1 MQVELSEGDRNFA
14 VLSLVRMIDLLF
26 RYSLLSFLLV
36 VNYSNIE
43 VSQQL
48 VQLARV
54 WLPCW
59 HVWCIVQVNLCGR
72 CLQRRLVSSSFESVR

>member
-1 MQVELSEGDRNFA
+1 MQVKLSEGDRNFA
-14 VLSLVRMIDLLF
+14 VLSLVRVIDLLF
-26 RYSLLSFLLV
+26 RYTLLSFLLA

-54 WLPCW
+54 WLLCW
-59 HVWCIVQVNLCGR
+59 HVWCIVQVNPCGR